1 MGSHLASAKNH
12 LFFFSWNGVQ
22 RTLELQRR
30 GAGRGPAAGHGLLG
44 PAQGSCREE
53 GSRQRLEGH
62 VLCRV
67 ALQDCHLYR
76 WQGVS
81 RHIEAAQHLKGTS
94 RRCQTSCASFW
105 TPVSVGLRPAS
116 VGPAFRVHE
125 HLRPGARAL
134 LQPT

>member
-1 MGSHLASAKNH
+1 MG
-12 LFFFSWNGVQ
+12 F
-22 RTLELQRR
+22 RELWSCSGAGWGEAQLLGTGCWGPIR
-30 GAGRGPAAGHGLLG
+30 GAAGKRGEH
-44 PAQGSCREE
+44 SCRIE
-53 GSRQRLEGH
+53 GGRQRLEGH